1 MSNFESWLSKYKSHG
16 YDALKII
23 DDDFSFHDVKRAYE
37 AGFKEAKDQ
46 WELDKIA
53 IHEYYDAKI
62 RELLGTET
70 PEVPEGNG
78 KLT

>member
-1 MSNFESWLSKYKSHG
+1 MKEFEDWLNDYYPTK
-16 YDALKII
+16 YDALKIV
-23 DDDFSFHDVKRAYE
+23 DEDFTYHDLRHSYE
-37 AGFKEAKDQ
+37 AGYKKAKDQ

-62 RELLGTET
+62 RELMGTET